1 MPIQPVSYAVKPK
14 DKTPSNEDETHSQ
27 QQVAAQSP
35 PSQEQERQQFPTRT
49 QEAPNQESRTRWTRE
64 DVRYIKDAPSIS
76 PVSYPIRV
84 APLPEDKVGA
94 EEEVAQADMDR
105 ESRKIQEENRG
116 IRRIFRVTEEE
127 EKVVVPFPRL
137 IMPEKKEKR
146 PLFDLMDAIR
156 QVKTSAKANFDET
169 IEAHVR
175 LGIAKSRSDMIVRG
189 TLTLPHGGKK
199 AIRIAVFAEGAD
211 AEEAKAAGADVVGGL
226 ELIDEIASADK
237 IDVDKCFAT
246 IKLYP
251 RVAKLA
257 RILNRYGLM
266 PDSKQGTVVSD
277 VSRAV
282 KDAKKDQIKFKMDKT
297 SIVHVGL
304 GKVSLTEESLRE
316 NVGAFMNALL
326 QAKPAGLK
334 KTSKYAGYVNS
345 FHICSSMGP
354 GFPVSIQSLSK
365 AVDHYNKALLK

>member
-1 MPIQPVSYAVKPK
+1 MKKLTLSPALRYCLHKPSSPIHFSAFRWLSSDSKSIPNQGSESVPIQPVSYAVKPK

-156 QVKTSAKANFDET
+156 QVK
-169 IEAHVR
+169 
-175 LGIAKSRSDMIVRG
+175 
-189 TLTLPHGGKK
+189 
-199 AIRIAVFAEGAD
+199 
-211 AEEAKAAGADVVGGL
+211 
-226 ELIDEIASADK
+226 
-237 IDVDKCFAT
+237 
-246 IKLYP
+246 
-251 RVAKLA
+251 
-257 RILNRYGLM
+257 
-266 PDSKQGTVVSD
+266 
-277 VSRAV
+277 
-282 KDAKKDQIKFKMDKT
+282 
-297 SIVHVGL
+297 
-304 GKVSLTEESLRE
+304 
-316 NVGAFMNALL
+316 
-326 QAKPAGLK
+326 
-334 KTSKYAGYVNS
+334 
-345 FHICSSMGP
+345 
-354 GFPVSIQSLSK
+354 VSIYVFSFLI
-365 AVDHYNKALLK
+365 